1 MTWLTRYRIRHYVTN
16 SFWILPLAS
25 IVAALAAAR
34 LCHAIEKAE
43 GWESTF
49 HPDTARAVLG
59 TLASSMFTFI
69 VFVCSALLVAVQL
82 ASAQLT
88 PRIIG
93 IVFGD
98 PVTKFASAMFVF
110 AFAFTLGVMVHIDS
124 SVFAFTVIAA
134 AYSCLASLAVFLYLI
149 DHVGKSL
156 RPSGAVWSVG
166 RLGRDVI
173 ESVYPQRLA
182 DAPAPAQTSADGL
195 DGELADTVHGSK
207 DGVIL
212 AFDVPGLVSLA
223 REGDCVIEMVPQV
236 GDFVATGDP
245 LFRVFS
251 GGAKLPAAV
260 LSQSVAIGQERTL
273 EQDPMF
279 VFRILVDIA
288 SKGLSPAINDPTTA
302 VLAIDQIHHLLRNVG
317 SRFLGDGRLRDSA
330 GRLRLVY
337 RTPNWDDFVYLAVT
351 EIRHFG
357 SESIQVARRLR
368 AMLEDLIETLPDE
381 REPLL
386 RQELDLLRRSAERFF
401 SDAEDLALAGVCD
414 RQGVGGKPDKSQS
427 RGKIHNDE
435 RSTLRCD
442 APVGGQ

>member
-1 MTWLTRYRIRHYVTN
+1 MTWLTRYRIRHYVSD

-34 LCHAIEKAE
+34 LLHAIEEAE
-43 GWESTF
+43 GWEATL

-93 IVFGD
+93 IVFRD
-98 PVTKFASAMFVF
+98 PVTKLSTTLFVF
-110 AFAFTLGVMVHIDS
+110 AFAFTLAVMVRIDS
-124 SVFAFTVIAA
+124 LVYRFSATAA
-134 AYSCLASLAVFLYLI
+134 AYSCLLSLAVFLYLI
-149 DHVGKSL
+149 DHVGRSL
-156 RPSGAVWSVG
+156 RPSGAVWSVA
-166 RLGRDVI
+166 RFGRDVI

-182 DAPAPAQTSADGL
+182 EAPRALPSSADLL
-195 DGELADTVHGSK
+195 DDALAVTFCSPG

-212 AFDVPGLVSLA
+212 AFDSAGLVSLA
-223 REGDCVIEMVPQV
+223 QRTECVIDMVPQV
-236 GDFVATGDP
+236 GDFVAAGDP
-245 LFRVFS
+245 LFRMSRANVPS
-251 GGAKLPAAV
+251 TA

-273 EQDPMF
+273 EQDPAF
-279 VFRILVDIA
+279 AFRILVDIA

-317 SRFLGDGRLRDSA
+317 SRFLGDGRVRDSA
-330 GRLRLVY
+330 GHLRLLY

-368 AMLEDLIETLPDE
+368 AMLEDLLRTLPEE
-381 REPLL
+381 RHVLL
-386 RQELDLLRRSAERFF
+386 RQELDLLHRSAERFF
-401 SDAEDLALAGVCD
+401 SEPEDRELAGVSD
-414 RQGVGGKPDKSQS
+414 RQGVGGKSDKDQS
-427 RGKIHNDE
+427 PGGSDGGRKGIE
-435 RSTLRCD
+435 ATL
-442 APVGGQ
+442 Q